1 MGELLVQN
9 KDIVIPGEKLAT
21 GMDFL
26 PSNGSFRSNEDVLA
40 QQLGIVN
47 ITGRSI
53 RIVPLTGKYIPK
65 EGDNV
70 IGAIADM
77 SFNNWYVDVG
87 SAYQAMLFVSSVPE
101 YIEKNA
107 DLSQYYN
114 FKDIIYAVISKVTR
128 SKVIELSMK
137 GLGYRKLFGGKM
149 ITVMP
154 SRVPRI
160 IGKQGS
166 MITMIKELTGCKIIV
181 GQNGRIW
188 IYGDI
193 EGEKAATEA
202 IMMVE
207 QKSYKEGLTDEIKNF
222 LESRRKIE

>member
-9 KDIVIPGEKLAT
+9 KDIVIPGERLAT

-26 PSNGSFRSNEDVLA
+26 PSSGSFRNNEDILA
-40 QQLGIVN
+40 QQLGLVG

-53 RIVPLTGKYIPK
+53 RVVPLTGKYIPK

-70 IGAIADM
+70 IGTIADM
-77 SFNNWYVDVG
+77 SFNNWYVDIG
-87 SAYQAMLFVSSVPE
+87 SAYQAMLFVSTVPE
-101 YIEKNA
+101 YIERSA

-114 FKDIIYAVISKVTR
+114 FNDIVYAAISKVTR

-137 GLGYRKLFGGKM
+137 GLGYRKLFGGKL

-188 IYGDI
+188 IYGDT

-207 QKSYKEGLTDEIKNF
+207 HKYYKDGLTDEIKNF
-222 LESRRKIE
+222 LESKKKTE